1 MHVRDV
7 DGEERRLQVS
17 LTPEIVHPPEDV
29 VLEEVIACN
38 TEAAQGRHPFE
49 SRLERQ
55 GVRQVQSAVVHVEA
69 AHVRVLDPL
78 EERRDCLC
86 RLSRCRSS

>member
-1 MHVRDV
+1 
-7 DGEERRLQVS
+7 
-17 LTPEIVHPPEDV
+17 
-29 VLEEVIACN
+29 
-38 TEAAQGRHPFE
+38 
-49 SRLERQ
+49 
-55 GVRQVQSAVVHVEA
+55 VQSAVVHVEA